1 MAIPNLHLQF
11 TKPTL
16 ISSDLKADSL
26 RRKNV
31 RDRLEIKADHTPDQI
46 IDLLLQGNQQFI
58 EMRSQKIDCNSIC
71 LSAVAKGKKPIV
83 TVLNYAHLNT
93 ATENI
98 FGQKFSEVFAI
109 NSASNGSNQLPSSQE
124 ISGVEYSI
132 TMLGIKV
139 VVILEDE
146 IAPNPQPLV
155 PILPADDNMSND
167 RLQDLKL
174 EIKHNKI
181 LISDRIRSVA
191 KANLLAQIA
200 RLKDSPL
207 ICRLVQTG
215 DLRIVGGVYNSA
227 RYTVEIVA

>member
-1 MAIPNLHLQF
+1 MAISNLHLQF
-11 TKPTL
+11 TKPRL
-16 ISSDLKADSL
+16 IGADLKADSL
-26 RRKNV
+26 RRKNA
-31 RDRLEIKADHTPDQI
+31 RDRLEIKPDHTPDQI

-58 EMRSQKIDCNSIC
+58 EMRSQKIDCKSIC
-71 LSAVAKGKKPIV
+71 LSAVAKGNTPIV
-83 TVLNYAHLNT
+83 TVLNYARLNT

-98 FGQKFSEVFAI
+98 FGQKFSEVFVI
-109 NSASNGSNQLPSSQE
+109 NSANNGSNQLPSSQE

-155 PILPADDNMSND
+155 PILPADDNTSND
-167 RLQDLKL
+167 LLQDLKL

-191 KANLLAQIA
+191 KDRLLAQIS

-227 RYTVEIVA
+227 RGTVEIVA